1 MEAAG
6 HTRFLFSFFRPHSAL
21 FTPPNVGC
29 LPPYTGFM
37 VRCLALFVPIALF
50 AQIPPIVPRS
60 QWETPAMKEALSVAE
75 SSSGAPAGW
84 LTTAEKTSFRETGPY
99 SETLDFYRR
108 LAAHSPF
115 ARLVEFGRSAEGRP
129 LVCLAVSKEKAFT
142 PEAARRT
149 GKPVILL
156 QNGIHPGENGGKD
169 ASMMLLRDIL
179 VTRSRAALLD
189 HAIILSIAVFN
200 PDGHERTSPYNRI
213 NENGPDRMGF
223 RVTAQR
229 LNLNRD
235 YVKADTPEM
244 RAWLGLYAAWLPDLL
259 IDNHVTDGSD
269 VQYDATIATHAGPD
283 IDARVGRWVENSYLP
298 HLFGSLDK
306 LGHITGWYIDGRLPS
321 GALTAMAASPR
332 YSTGYAAAR
341 NRAALLVETHSLKPF
356 RTRVWSHYDIMAISL
371 EAMAASG
378 PELRRASAEADRAM
392 ESLKPGTPVFL
403 QGQPDGPGEPYTYR
417 ALKSETYP
425 STAAGGPVTR
435 YLGEPRNDQTNLI
448 RTMKSRYTP
457 SAPMGYV
464 IPPAWDSIVNLLKVH
479 GIRYEVTKASQRG
492 EFVWS
497 RFQGVQFARQPFE
510 GRFLVTSFETLDL
523 HREGEIPA
531 GSFWVPAA
539 QPAGKLVMHILEPE
553 APDSALRWGFFHSI
567 FEQKEYFSDYV
578 FAPYADAMLAA
589 GPALKAEFEQ
599 ALAGDAALRSNP
611 RARLTWLYRRSPYQ
625 EPDKDLYPVL
635 RLDSKPR

>member
-1 MEAAG
+1 
-6 HTRFLFSFFRPHSAL
+6 
-21 FTPPNVGC
+21 
-29 LPPYTGFM
+29 M
-37 VRCLALFVPIALF
+37 VRCLALLIPLALL

-60 QWETPAMKEALSVAE
+60 QWETPAMKEARSVAE
-75 SSSGAPAGW
+75 STTGAPAGW
-84 LTTAEKTSFRETGPY
+84 LTAAERSSFRETGSY
-99 SETLDFYRR
+99 DEALAFYRR
-108 LAAHSPF
+108 LAAASPL
-115 ARLVEFGRSAEGRP
+115 ARLVEFGHSAEGRP
-129 LVCLAVSKEKAFT
+129 LVCLVVSKEKAFS

-149 GKPVILL
+149 GKPVVLL

-179 VTRSRAALLD
+179 ITKSRASLLD

-213 NENGPDRMGF
+213 NENGPARMGF

-235 YVKADTPEM
+235 YIKADTPEM
-244 RAWLGLYAAWLPDLL
+244 RAWLGLYSAWLPDLL

-269 VQYDATIATHAGPD
+269 VQYDATIAPHSGPD
-283 IDARVGRWVENSYLP
+283 IEPGVGAWVEKKYLP

-306 LGHITGWYIDGRLPS
+306 LGHVTGWYIDGRLPG

-356 RTRVWSHYDIMAISL
+356 RTRAWSHYDIMTVSI

-378 PELRRASAEADRAM
+378 PELRRASAAADRMM
-392 ESLKPGTPVFL
+392 ESIKPGAPVFL
-403 QGQPDGPGEPYTYR
+403 QGQPDGAGQPYTYR
-417 ALKSETYP
+417 ALKPESYQ
-425 STAAGGPVTR
+425 SAAAGGAVTR

-448 RTMKSRYTP
+448 RTVKSRYSP
-457 SAPMGYV
+457 PAPMGYA
-464 IPPAWDSIVNLLKVH
+464 ILPAWDRVVNLLKLH
-479 GIRYEVTKASQRG
+479 GIRYEIVPRSQRG
-492 EFVWS
+492 EFVWLQ
-497 RFQGVQFARQPFE
+497 FQGVQFARQPFE
-510 GRFLVTSFETLDL
+510 GRFLVTGFETLDL

-531 GSFWVPAA
+531 GSIWVPVA

-553 APDSALRWGFFHSI
+553 APDSALRWGFFHPI

-578 FAPYADAMLAA
+578 FAPYAEAMLAA
-589 GPALKAEFEQ
+589 DPALKAEFEKAASQ
-599 ALAGDAALRSNP
+599 DAALKSNP
-611 RARLTWLYRRSPYQ
+611 RARLTWLFRRSPYQ
-625 EPDKDLYPVL
+625 EPDKDVYPVL